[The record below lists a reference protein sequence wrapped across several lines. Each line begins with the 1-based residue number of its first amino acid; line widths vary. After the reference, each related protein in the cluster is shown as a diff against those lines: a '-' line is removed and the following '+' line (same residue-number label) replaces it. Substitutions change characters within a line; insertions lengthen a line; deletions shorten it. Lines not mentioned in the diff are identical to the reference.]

1 MEDMTIKAIND
12 SDLFTQKQKNVLAT
26 LVAVAVDNVAYIS
39 VPSISKAIKLA
50 PNSTYIVLRSLENGG
65 YISRKRDQSQKNN
78 SYNINKEKLDWL
90 VKIYK
95 KKKIGLNL
103 IKK

>member
-12 SDLFTQKQKNVLAT
+12 CDIFTQKQKNVFTT
-26 LVAVAVDNVAYIS
+26 LVSVAVDNVAYIS

-50 PNSTYIVLRSLENGG
+50 PNSTYVVLRSLENGG
-65 YISRKRDQSQKNN
+65 YISRKRAVSQKSN
-78 SYNINKEKLDWL
+78 SYIVNKEKLDWL
-90 VKIYK
+90 IKIYK
-95 KKKIGLNL
+95 KKKTGLSS